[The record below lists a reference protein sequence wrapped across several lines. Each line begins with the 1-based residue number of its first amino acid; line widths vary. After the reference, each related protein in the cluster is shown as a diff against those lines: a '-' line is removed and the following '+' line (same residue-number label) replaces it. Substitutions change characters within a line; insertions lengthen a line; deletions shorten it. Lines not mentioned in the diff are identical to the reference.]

1 MEKEK
6 ERKIL
11 KELMLVTLS
20 ASGANVV
27 APAKIAAPKLKK
39 LGLIGDSKKAK
50 AFGLIEKML
59 KGADRDD
66 QRDIIEG
73 LIIRF
78 LRPSDIM
85 RTNENLQP
93 SHVMEIAKYVHDH
106 PEARASEEEIAKSIA
121 DLVDRL

>member
-1 MEKEK
+1 METKG
-6 ERKIL
+6 KIL
-11 KELMLVTLS
+11 KELVLVTLS

-27 APAKIAAPKLKK
+27 APAGIATPKLKK
-39 LGLIGDSKKAK
+39 LGLIEENSKKAK
-50 AFGLIEKML
+50 AFGLIGKIL
-59 KGADRDD
+59 KEANKDD

-85 RTNENLQP
+85 RTNDNLQP
-93 SHVMEIAKYVHDH
+93 SHVMEIAEYVRDH
-106 PEARASEEEIAKSIA
+106 PEAKASDEEIAEGIA